1 MKAMAIC
8 TRHPFI
14 QIFKPVLLMALDDY
28 FTDPSQECL
37 ANLFDAVNA
46 MDISMAPTLSRDEK
60 LIMRVSERMDVF
72 AEKFADLRRPTPQPH
87 DGVNGA
93 FMHSHN
99 DSRSSFEKEKEIE
112 RARSRADSVKSHAS
126 GVGSGVDTSFAL
138 GGSAVLIGDESVL
151 EAETQTL
158 STRGRKS
165 IDANS
170 VSSHGV
176 HSRREEIM
184 ATPTP
189 MADLR
194 AISPKDTHFYSTTI
208 AYKGHK
214 IPIKMPLST
223 FPEEVGDVSSQC
235 MYIYDC

>member
-1 MKAMAIC
+1 MAIC

-72 AEKFADLRRPTPQPH
+72 VEKFADLRRPTHLAH

-93 FMHSHN
+93 RDTIMHSRN
-99 DSRSSFEKEKEIE
+99 DSRSSFEKDKEIE
-112 RARSRADSVKSHAS
+112 RARSRADSVKSHGS

-170 VSSHGV
+170 VSSHGTR
-176 HSRREEIM
+176 SRREEIM

-189 MADLR
+189 IADLR

-223 FPEEVGDVSSQC
+223 FQEEVGDVSSKP
-235 MYIYDC
+235 YALYDV